1 MAVSVLFVCLGNICR
16 SPTAEGVFRRD
27 VASAGLGDGVHIDS
41 AGTGVWHVGEA
52 PDARAQAAAR
62 ARGVELSG
70 LRARALQVED
80 FERFDYI
87 LAMDESNKSEMLA
100 RCPTKHH
107 HKITLFLD
115 HDESSAVREVPDPFY
130 GEDSGFGLV
139 LDLIEGASAALARS
153 LKAPSASRDDAS

>member
-27 VASAGLGDGVHIDS
+27 VERAGLGASVQIDS

-62 ARGVELSG
+62 ARGVELSE

-80 FERFDYI
+80 FERFDHI
-87 LAMDESNKSEMLA
+87 FAMDDNNKSEMLS
-100 RCPTKHH
+100 RCPSEYQ
-107 HKITLFLD
+107 HKIRLFLD
-115 HDESSAVREVPDPFY
+115 LDESSAVREVPDPFY
-130 GEDSGFGLV
+130 GEDAGFTFV
-139 LDLIEGASAALARS
+139 LDLIEGASAALVRS
-153 LKAPSASRDDAS
+153 LEAPVADRNNVS